1 MYDLAAGQTA
11 KYGKCGVQSC
21 VVEACGVCS
30 VADRMLSAEKRRSLM
45 SGQIQQGSG
54 KFHK

>member
-11 KYGKCGVQSC
+11 KYGKCKVQSC

-30 VADRMLSAEKRRSLM
+30 VADRMLSAKRRSFM